1 MLETRDCTVSYIIT
15 TENRDFEF
23 NIPFFHAT
31 DIHCYLSGMGELVR
45 GTDFIV
51 EELDDYT
58 SGATVTLLL
67 ADLPYGHT
75 LEICRQTD
83 MVQDLSLP
91 EFGKLPAAGIERMF
105 DKLIMICQ
113 ELAKVDTRSLRAAP
127 AEPMPDEMV
136 GYAGDFAVTHLGGSE
151 YRVEPGRI
159 IVDGAVEAT
168 TGAETVSL
176 VKGSIYLRY
185 YPDTKNWS
193 IGVTEGNGVPYQI
206 AAVLGEGLFSQVH
219 HGAVYYFT
227 GSGSGGGKVKV
238 DGTLSAAIK
247 AENGT
252 LKAVDSATGVLY
264 MQNGVLTLRG
274 TATCPVSTAAED
286 A

>member
-159 IVDGAVEAT
+159 IVDGEVETETTAVT
-168 TGAETVSL
+168 LSIGR
-176 VKGSIYLRY
+176 GSIYLSY
-185 YPDTKNWS
+185 IPETGIWS
-193 IGVTEGNGVPYQI
+193 IGASAGSGVPYQI

-227 GSGSGGGKVKV
+227 GSGSGGGEVEV
-238 DGTLSAAIK
+238 DRTLSAAIT